1 MVNGPK
7 LLLSVSR
14 EGTTAENYTE
24 ALLASGA
31 GEVCVVNYP
40 VYNEDYDA
48 LVLPGGGDVDP
59 SYYGEAL
66 DGSNGIDPD
75 RDAAEIAL
83 IQAFAEAGKPILGIC
98 RGHQT
103 LNVAFGGSLWQHMPY
118 AQDHTSEDDRNDR
131 IHPTIALADS
141 LIGRL
146 YGETPV
152 VNSYHHQ
159 AVKQLAEA
167 FRATQW
173 WVSPEGERFVEAM
186 EHVTL
191 PIISVQWHP
200 ERTTGRF
207 LRTDTVDGSL
217 LLRQFILLCE
227 VCRRGEKYSEGTLH
241 A

>member
-14 EGTTAENYTE
+14 EGTTAENYAD
-24 ALLASGA
+24 ALFAAGA

-40 VYNEDYDA
+40 VYDDSYDA

-59 SYYGEAL
+59 GRYGEAL
-66 DGSNGIDPD
+66 DGSNGIDPE
-75 RDAAEIAL
+75 RDAVEIAL
-83 IQAFAEAGKPILGIC
+83 IHAFAATGKPILGIC

-103 LNVAFGGSLWQHMPY
+103 LNVAFGGSLWQHMPC
-118 AQDHTSEDDRNDR
+118 AQEHTSEDDRNDR

-159 AVKQLAEA
+159 AVKALAKD

-173 WVSPEGERFVEAM
+173 WMSPEGERFVEAM
-186 EHVTL
+186 EHLTL
-191 PIISVQWHP
+191 PIVSVQWHP

-207 LRTDTVDGSL
+207 LRTDTVDGAL
-217 LLRQFILLCE
+217 LLAHFIR
-227 VCRRGEKYSEGTLH
+227 VCNDWRSAH